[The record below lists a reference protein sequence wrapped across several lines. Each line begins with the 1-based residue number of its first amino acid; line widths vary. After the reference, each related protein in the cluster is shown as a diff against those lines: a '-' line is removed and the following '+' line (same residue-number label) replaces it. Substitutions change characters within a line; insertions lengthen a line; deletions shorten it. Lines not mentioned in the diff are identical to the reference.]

1 MIICVCGPTGIG
13 KTKLSELLAEKYDA
27 IILNADAT
35 QIYQELNIGS
45 AKITKEEM
53 GNRQH
58 YLFDIKK
65 PSEDYSVMEYQKD
78 ARKILND
85 NNCKNIVVVG
95 GTGLYIKTLFFDYV
109 FDEMNKNNFD
119 NLSND
124 ELYILAMKKDPECN
138 LHKNNRVR
146 LINFLNRTKEE
157 KNKDV
162 KLYDVIFVGLT
173 AERSKIY
180 EICNKRVDIMI
191 ENGLLNEVKTLKE
204 KYPNSNILKRAI
216 GYKELISYLDSN
228 VSYNDAIELIK
239 KNTRHYVKRQY
250 TWFNNQLDIKW
261 FNVDFDNFNNTYEDV
276 IKHIEANKKAN

>member
-65 PSEDYSVMEYQKD
+65 PNEDYSVMEYQKD

-95 GTGLYIKTLFFDYV
+95 GTGLYIKALFFDYV

-162 KLYDVIFVGLT
+162 KLYDAIFVGLT

-276 IKHIEANKKAN
+276 IKHIEASKKAN

>member
-13 KTKLSELLAEKYDA
+13 KTKLSELLAKKYDA

-65 PSEDYSVMEYQKD
+65 PNEDYSVMEYQKD

-95 GTGLYIKTLFFDYV
+95 GTGLYIKALFFDYV

-276 IKHIEANKKAN
+276 IKYIETNKKAN

>member
-13 KTKLSELLAEKYDA
+13 KTKLSELLAKKYDA

-95 GTGLYIKTLFFDYV
+95 GTGLYIKALFFDYV

-124 ELYILAMKKDPECN
+124 ELYILAMKKDPKCN
-138 LHKNNRVR
+138 LHRNNRVR

-216 GYKELISYLDSN
+216 GYKELISYLDN
-228 VSYNDAIELIK
+228 NISYNDAIELIK

>member
-95 GTGLYIKTLFFDYV
+95 GTGLYIKALFFDYV

-124 ELYILAMKKDPECN
+124 ELYILAMKKNPECN

-276 IKHIEANKKAN
+276 IKHIEASKKAN

>member
-13 KTKLSELLAEKYDA
+13 KTKLSELLAKKYDA

-95 GTGLYIKTLFFDYV
+95 GTGLYIKALFFDYV

-124 ELYILAMKKDPECN
+124 ELYILAMKKDPKCN

-162 KLYDVIFVGLT
+162 KLYDVIFIGLT

-276 IKHIEANKKAN
+276 IKYIETNKKAN

>member
-13 KTKLSELLAEKYDA
+13 KTKLSELLAEKYNA

-65 PSEDYSVMEYQKD
+65 PSEDYSVMEYQND

-85 NNCKNIVVVG
+85 NNDKNIVVVG
-95 GTGLYIKTLFFDYV
+95 GTGLYIKALFFDYV
-109 FDEMNKNNFD
+109 FDEMKKNNYD

-124 ELYILAMKKDPECN
+124 ELYILAMKKDPKCN

-146 LINFLNRTKEE
+146 LINFLNRSKEE
-157 KNKDV
+157 NNKDV

-180 EICNKRVDIMI
+180 DICNKRVDIMI

-228 VSYNDAIELIK
+228 ISYNDAIELIK
-239 KNTRHYVKRQY
+239 KNTRHYIKRQY

-276 IKHIEANKKAN
+276 IKYIEANKKAN

>member
-95 GTGLYIKTLFFDYV
+95 GTGLYIKALFFDYV

-124 ELYILAMKKDPECN
+124 ELYILAMKKNPECN

-162 KLYDVIFVGLT
+162 KLYDVIFVGIT

-276 IKHIEANKKAN
+276 IKYIETNKKAN

>member
-13 KTKLSELLAEKYDA
+13 KTKLSELLAEKYNA

-65 PSEDYSVMEYQKD
+65 PSEDYSVMEYQND

-85 NNCKNIVVVG
+85 TNGKNIVVVG
-95 GTGLYIKTLFFDYV
+95 GTGLYIKALFFDYV
-109 FDEMNKNNFD
+109 FDEMKKNNYD

-124 ELYILAMKKDPECN
+124 ELYILAMKKDPKCN

-146 LINFLNRTKEE
+146 LINFLNRSKEE

-180 EICNKRVDIMI
+180 DICNKRVDIMI

-228 VSYNDAIELIK
+228 ISYNDAIELIK

-276 IKHIEANKKAN
+276 IKYIEANKKAN

>member
-95 GTGLYIKTLFFDYV
+95 GTGLYIKALFFDYV

>member
-13 KTKLSELLAEKYDA
+13 KTKLSELLAEKYNA

-65 PSEDYSVMEYQKD
+65 PNEDYSVMEYQND
-78 ARKILND
+78 ARRILND
-85 NNCKNIVVVG
+85 YNDKNIVVVG
-95 GTGLYIKTLFFDYV
+95 GTGLYIKALFFDYV
-109 FDEMNKNNFD
+109 FDEMKKNNFD

-124 ELYILAMKKDPECN
+124 ELYTLAMKKDPKCN
-138 LHKNNRVR
+138 LHRNNRVR
-146 LINFLNRTKEE
+146 LINFLNRTKQEN
-157 KNKDV
+157 NKDV

-191 ENGLLNEVKTLKE
+191 ENGLFNEVKTLKE

-261 FNVDFDNFNNTYEDV
+261 FDVDFDNFNNTYEDV
-276 IKHIEANKKAN
+276 IKYIEANKKAN

>member
-13 KTKLSELLAEKYDA
+13 KTKLSELLAKKYDA

-65 PSEDYSVMEYQKD
+65 PNEDYSVMEYQKD

-95 GTGLYIKTLFFDYV
+95 GTGLYIKALFFDYV

-124 ELYILAMKKDPECN
+124 ELYILAMKKDPKCN

-216 GYKELISYLDSN
+216 GYKELISYLDN
-228 VSYNDAIELIK
+228 NISYNDAIELIK

-276 IKHIEANKKAN
+276 IKYIETNKKAN

>member
-13 KTKLSELLAEKYDA
+13 KTKLSELLAKKYDA

-65 PSEDYSVMEYQKD
+65 PNEDYSVMEYQKD

-95 GTGLYIKTLFFDYV
+95 GTGLYIKALFFDYV

-276 IKHIEANKKAN
+276 IKYIEASKKAN